1 MTNVFVSIMLIPDP
15 ILSYLRL
22 VLETR
27 ILELA
32 INSQAVVLDVMRPER
47 NGRQLITQNF
57 NQILQILMTLI
68 AIHPNQEEGIS
79 AMKPNEIAE
88 TFSREVVITLIGTSG
103 GAKDHNSLLILIVDQ
118 SVRALLTA
126 NPIVSDSADPVLHP
140 MQAMIE
146 FHLLDV
152 HVEAIL

>member
-1 MTNVFVSIMLIPDP
+1 MTNVFVSIMPIPDP

-22 VLETR
+22 VLETL
-27 ILELA
+27 ILDLP
-32 INSQAVVLDVMRPER
+32 INSQAIVPDVMSLER

-57 NQILQILMTLI
+57 NQILEILMTLI
-68 AIHPNQEEGIS
+68 AMHPNQEEEIS

-103 GAKDHNSLLILIVDQ
+103 GAKDHNSLLIQIVNQ

-126 NPIVSDSADPVLHP
+126 NPIVSDSADQVLHP
-140 MQAMIE
+140 MQVTIE
-146 FHLLDV
+146 FHRLDV
-152 HVEAIL
+152 HVAAIL